1 LSLPL
6 PGWSL
11 SWPPGLSRP
20 PSPSLWALPS
30 RLSGRSGDSA
40 RCSPEDSLPSVRFPE
55 SAARDAGGWLLG
67 GLTTSTAPRARPGAA
82 TAVLVWASSTTR
94 PRAAPMRA
102 PSSAPTTTRN
112 WPRRRN
118 DWSTGPPR
126 SNTLTTLPKPHQPK
140 LEKLDLG
147 LSADRSPSPRPLSR
161 GFDGVQ
167 VAKVRDERTS
177 LDPRQR
183 RGTGYDEGRSPTSRG
198 RSSLHALRPEGVM
211 PVEPP

>member
-1 LSLPL
+1 MSLPL

-67 GLTTSTAPRARPGAA
+67 GLTASTAPRARPGAA

-112 WPRRRN
+112 WPRRR
-118 DWSTGPPR
+118 SGRQGPR
-126 SNTLTTLPKPHQPK
+126 RTHQP
-140 LEKLDLG
+140 G
-147 LSADRSPSPRPLSR
+147 SPPKEGYRLRR
-161 GFDGVQ
+161 GQ
-167 VAKVRDERTS
+167 VANQSGAEQPPCVEAGVGVSAPPT
-177 LDPRQR
+177 PRR
-183 RGTGYDEGRSPTSRG
+183 P
-198 RSSLHALRPEGVM
+198 RPEGVM
-211 PVEPP
+211 AVEPP